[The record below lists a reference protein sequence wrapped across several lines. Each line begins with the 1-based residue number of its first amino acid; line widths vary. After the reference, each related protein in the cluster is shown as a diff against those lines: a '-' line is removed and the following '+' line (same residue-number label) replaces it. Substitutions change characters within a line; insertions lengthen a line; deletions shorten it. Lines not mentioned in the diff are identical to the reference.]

1 MKTYTLYFEFYGR
14 KMKTKVVAESVGEAK
29 SLVLSKV
36 KFLKVEDTEDAMLRE
51 FGDLFKGTP
60 FEDLLK

>member
-1 MKTYTLYFEFYGR
+1 
-14 KMKTKVVAESVGEAK
+14 MKTKVVAESVGEAK

-51 FGDLFKGTP
+51 FSDLFKDTP